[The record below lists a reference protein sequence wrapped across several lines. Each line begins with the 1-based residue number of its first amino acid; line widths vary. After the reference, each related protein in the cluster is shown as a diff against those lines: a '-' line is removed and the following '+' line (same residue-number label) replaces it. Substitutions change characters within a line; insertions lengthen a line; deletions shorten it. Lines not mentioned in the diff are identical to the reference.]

1 MNLETERLFIRPIKS
16 EDLDDFLEYRSDPK
30 VCEFQGFQP
39 MTRESAEKY
48 IDNLKNAEF
57 GIAGEWIQ
65 LGVELK
71 DEKKLIG
78 DIGLKPESYETRIVE
93 FGVTLSNKYQRKGLA
108 KEALT
113 EVFELL
119 FKRVGIHRIFGIT
132 DVENFSCIKLL
143 ESMNFRREAEF
154 KESFWD
160 QGKNRWRDEFL
171 YAILE
176 EEWKEVRSENYL

>member
-1 MNLETERLFIRPIKS
+1 MNLETERLYIRPIKS

-39 MTRESAEKY
+39 MTREKAAKFIE
-48 IDNLKNAEF
+48 NLKNAEF

-71 DEKKLIG
+71 NEKKLIG
-78 DIGLKPESYETRIVE
+78 DIGLKPESYETRVVE
-93 FGVTLSNKYQRKGLA
+93 FGVTFSNEYQRKGFA

-113 EVFELL
+113 GVFDLL
-119 FKRVGIHRIFGIT
+119 FKRVGTHRIIGIT
-132 DVENFSCIKLL
+132 DVKNENCIKLL
-143 ESMNFRREAEF
+143 ESLNFRREAEF

-160 QGKNRWRDEFL
+160 QGKNSWRDEFL
-171 YAILE
+171 YAMLE
-176 EEWKEVRSENYL
+176 NEWNSE

>member
-39 MTRESAEKY
+39 MDAEKA
-48 IDNLKNAEF
+48 KNFIKSTENSEF

-65 LGVELK
+65 LVVQLK
-71 DEKKLIG
+71 EEKKLIG
-78 DIGLKPESYETRIVE
+78 DIGLKPESYETRVVE
-93 FGVTLSNKYQRKGLA
+93 FGITFSAKYQKKGLA

-113 EVFELL
+113 GVFDLL
-119 FKRVGIHRIFGIT
+119 FERAGIHRIIGIT
-132 DVENFSCIKLL
+132 DVKNENCIKLL
-143 ESMNFRREAEF
+143 ESLKFRREGEF
-154 KESFWD
+154 KQSFWD
-160 QGKNRWRDEFL
+160 HGKNKWRDEFI

-176 EEWKEVRSENYL
+176 EEWKKSVASA